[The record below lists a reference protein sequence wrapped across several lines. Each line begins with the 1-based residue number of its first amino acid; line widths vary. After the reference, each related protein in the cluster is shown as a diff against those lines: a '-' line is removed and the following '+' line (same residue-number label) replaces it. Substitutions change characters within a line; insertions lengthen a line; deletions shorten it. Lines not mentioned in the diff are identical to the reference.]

1 MMKNR
6 FNCER
11 SARPDENHGH
21 IITEDWKEPLN
32 LEDFKHGTRL

>member
-21 IITEDWKEPLN
+21 IITGDL
-32 LEDFKHGTRL
+32 RLKRTTKLRRL